1 MLSTLSS
8 RSRETGRSFEKLP
21 MTARSFFQSL
31 SLVLFFLL
39 SSAAHAETR
48 VRLEDDKPGPTIDK
62 NIYGQFAEHLGRG
75 IYGGIWV
82 GEGSSIPNTRGLRN
96 DVLQALKDLRVP
108 VVRWP
113 GGCYA
118 DQYHWRDGIGPKNQ
132 RKKTVN
138 ASWGGVVEENAFGTH
153 EFFELVERL
162 GADAYVSVN
171 VGTGSPQEMAE
182 WVEYMTSDSKGAL
195 ANLRRANGREKPWRV
210 HFLGIGNEAW
220 GCGGSM
226 TPEYYTNLYKH
237 FATFIKTP
245 KDNQPIVIA
254 SGGQNRETTWT
265 QHLLEHV
272 KESWT
277 LRLDG
282 ISHHYYTLPTGEWSR
297 KGSAIGFPEQEWFS
311 TLSRTLE
318 IRGILASNVR
328 VLNQL
333 DTAKK
338 VGFFLDEWGT
348 WYDSAEGAS
357 QSDLYQQNSLRDA
370 VLAAL
375 NFHVFHEFA
384 ERLRMTNIAQMVN
397 VLQSMILTD
406 GERMLLTPTYHAFH
420 LYRPFQG
427 ARRVPAVVR
436 GGPDYRQGA
445 QGIPKISATAGLG
458 SDGKLYLGLINT
470 HPRDAEQI
478 RIDRSSPITKAS
490 GRMLTGAS
498 LDAHNT
504 FAEPNRV
511 HPTTVE
517 LTGSKGSLEVALPPR
532 SILVLALE

>member
-1 MLSTLSS
+1 M
-8 RSRETGRSFEKLP
+8 K
-21 MTARSFFQSL
+21 AASL
-31 SLVLFFLL
+31 LASLFSLLL
-39 SSAAHAETR
+39 SSAADAETR
-48 VRLEDDKPGPTIDK
+48 VRLEDGTPGPTIGK

-82 GEGSSIPNTRGLRN
+82 GEGSSIPNTHGLRN
-96 DVLQALKDLRVP
+96 DVLGALKDLHVP

-118 DQYHWRDGIGPKNQ
+118 DQYHWRDGIGPKNL

-138 ASWGGVVEENAFGTH
+138 ASWGGVVDDNAFGTH
-153 EFFELVERL
+153 EFFDLVEQL

-171 VGTGSPQEMAE
+171 VGTGSPREMAE
-182 WVEYMTSDSKGAL
+182 WVEYMTSDAKGAM
-195 ANLRRANGREKPWRV
+195 ANLRRSNGREKPWRV
-210 HFLGIGNEAW
+210 HYLGIGNETW

-226 TPEYYTNLYKH
+226 TPAYYTDVYKH

-245 KDNQPIVIA
+245 KENSPIVVA

-265 QHLLEHV
+265 QHLLANVE
-272 KESWT
+272 ESWT

-282 ISHHYYTLPTGEWSR
+282 ISHHYYTIPTGEWAH
-297 KGSAIGFPEQEWFS
+297 KGSAVGFPEEEWFS
-311 TLSRTLE
+311 TLFRTLE
-318 IRGILASNVR
+318 VRGILANNVR

-333 DTAKK
+333 DTKKK

-348 WYDSAEGAS
+348 WYDSAPGAS
-357 QSDLYQQNSLRDA
+357 QSDLFQQNSLRDA

-375 NFHVFHEFA
+375 NFNVFHEFA
-384 ERLRMTNIAQMVN
+384 DRLRMTNIAQMVN
-397 VLQSMILTD
+397 VLQAMILTD

-427 ARRVPAVVR
+427 ARHIPAVVR
-436 GGPDYRQGA
+436 GAPDYRSG
-445 QGIPKISATAGLG
+445 GRSIPKVSATAALG
-458 SDGKLYLGLINT
+458 TDGKLYLALVNT
-470 HPRDAEQI
+470 HPRDAEQVH
-478 RIDRSSPITKAS
+478 IDRSTPITKAS
-490 GRMLTGAS
+490 GRMLTGAT

-511 HPTTVE
+511 RPTPVE
-517 LTGSKGSLEVALPPR
+517 FPGSKGGLDVALPPR
-532 SILVLALE
+532 SILVVALE

>member
-1 MLSTLSS
+1 
-8 RSRETGRSFEKLP
+8 
-21 MTARSFFQSL
+21 MTPRFLLQSL
-31 SLVLFFLL
+31 IVLLL
-39 SSAAHAETR
+39 SNAAAGETR
-48 VRLEDDKPGPTIDK
+48 VRLKEDQPGPTISK

-96 DVLQALKDLRVP
+96 DVLRALKDLRVP

-118 DQYHWRDGIGPKNQ
+118 DQYHWRDGIGPRTQ
-132 RKKTVN
+132 RTKTVN
-138 ASWGGVVEENAFGTH
+138 ASWGGVVDDNAFGTH
-153 EFFELVERL
+153 EFFDLVEQL
-162 GADAYVSVN
+162 GADAYVSIN
-171 VGTGSPQEMAE
+171 VGTGSPREMAE
-182 WVEYMTSDSKGAL
+182 WVEYMTSDSDSTL
-195 ANLRRANGREKPWRV
+195 ANLRRANGRKKPWRV
-210 HFLGIGNEAW
+210 HYLGVGNETW

-226 TPEYYTNLYKH
+226 SPEYYTEVYKH

-245 KDNQPIVIA
+245 ADNVPVVVA
-254 SGGQNRETTWT
+254 SGGNNQQTNWT
-265 QHLLEHV
+265 EHLLRHV

-282 ISHHYYTLPTGEWSR
+282 ISHHYYTLPTGEWAR
-297 KGSAIGFPEQEWFS
+297 KGSATGFPEEEWFS
-311 TLSRTLE
+311 TLFRTLQ
-318 IRGILASNVR
+318 IRGILANNVR

-333 DTAKK
+333 DTKKK

-375 NFHVFHEFA
+375 NFHVFHDFSD
-384 ERLRMTNIAQMVN
+384 RLRMTNIAQMVN

-406 GERMLLTPTYHAFH
+406 GARILLTPTYHAFH

-427 ARRVPAVVR
+427 AHHVPASVR
-436 GGPDYRQGA
+436 GAPDYSQGA
-445 QGIPKISATAGLG
+445 RSIPKISATAARG
-458 SDGKLYLGLINT
+458 SDGKLYVALVNT
-470 HPRDAEQI
+470 HPRDSEQL
-478 RIDRSSPITKAS
+478 RVEGSGPITKAN
-490 GRMLTGAS
+490 GRMLTATS

-511 HPTTVE
+511 QPTAIE
-517 LTGSKGSLEVALPPR
+517 LTGTKGKLEIALPPR
-532 SILVLALE
+532 SILVVELE